1 MPISQKL
8 VWQGVREIAQEK
20 IQVTTFSRNNYGQS
34 IVMIIFNLMGHAIS
48 PTNHRYENFYKRH
61 HKRFL
66 EVLRVHIHFKQGLWF
81 LYSGFSNLSDYVNI
95 IL

>member
-34 IVMIIFNLMGHAIS
+34 IVMIIFIDGPHHF
-48 PTNHRYENFYKRH
+48 TNQSS
-61 HKRFL
+61 
-66 EVLRVHIHFKQGLWF
+66 LRRIFIKDIIKEIFGGFKGT
-81 LYSGFSNLSDYVNI
+81 YSF
-95 IL
+95 